1 MKRIVVF
8 GLLLGAAFA
17 CRADGVDASLVL
29 DLWPGKPP
37 GDLPVRGPEKTF
49 LSKSPKYGT
58 NFLITN
64 VTKPTITVLLPPREK
79 NTGTAMVI
87 CPGGGYWDLFWEKE
101 GTQIAAWLNAN
112 GMAGIVLKYRVPR
125 PSNVPEPDT
134 PVGPLMDA
142 ERAISL
148 VRSRAA
154 EWAIDPER
162 IGIVGFSAGGHLA
175 LAAATG
181 FGNRA
186 YEPIDRV
193 DRVTC
198 RPDFAVLCY
207 SGSLKDYNRDVLWP
221 GLHVPKDT
229 PPVFLVHATDDSTS
243 PSEDSVILYLALKRA
258 GIPVELHVYATGE
271 HDFGVVPNGNL
282 PTTWPGLCVNWLR
295 SLGLLAKRP

>member
-1 MKRIVVF
+1 MKRILLIAV
-8 GLLLGAAFA
+8 LLGAEVV
-17 CRADGVDASLVL
+17 CRADGVGDSPAL

-37 GDLPVRGPEKTF
+37 GELPVRGPEKTF

-58 NFLITN
+58 NLLITN
-64 VTKPTITVLLPPREK
+64 VTKPTITVFLPPRDK
-79 NTGTAMVI
+79 DTGTAMVI
-87 CPGGGYWDLFWEKE
+87 CPGGGYWNLFWEKE

-125 PSNVPEPDT
+125 PPSVPEPDT

-154 EWAIDPER
+154 EWGIDPGR

-181 FGNRA
+181 FGKRA
-186 YEPIDRV
+186 YEPVDAIDQV
-193 DRVTC
+193 SC

-207 SGSLKDYNRDVLWP
+207 SGYLKSYNQDVIWP
-221 GLHVPKDT
+221 GLQIPQGT
-229 PPVFLVHATDDSTS
+229 PPVFLVHATDDTTS
-243 PSEDSVILYLALKRA
+243 PSENSAVMYLALKRA
-258 GIPVELHVYATGE
+258 GIPVELHIYATGE
-271 HDFGVVPNGNL
+271 HDFGVVQNGNL
-282 PTTWPGLCVNWLR
+282 PATWPGLCINWLR
-295 SLGLLAKRP
+295 SLGLLKARP